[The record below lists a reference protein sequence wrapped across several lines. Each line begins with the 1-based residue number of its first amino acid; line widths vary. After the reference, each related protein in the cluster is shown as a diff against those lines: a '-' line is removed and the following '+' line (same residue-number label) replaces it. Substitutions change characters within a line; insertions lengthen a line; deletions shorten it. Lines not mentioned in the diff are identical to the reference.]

1 MWSSTESGGTF
12 HNIMFLRSR
21 VVTRP
26 KNCFAMTCF
35 ESRGQSRVVLAG
47 GTPKLRRF
55 EAAIAAVLVVVILL
69 PQPGEKP
76 VVVRP
81 LGTSTLLHRVL

>member
-1 MWSSTESGGTF
+1 M
-12 HNIMFLRSR
+12 
-21 VVTRP
+21 
-26 KNCFAMTCF
+26 
-35 ESRGQSRVVLAG
+35 LAG